1 MYIRSEMIITVELLN
16 ISTITH
22 NYIFFFVVKT
32 LRISSLSNP
41 HQNSKGIFH
50 KNRKKNTRICMKL
63 QRTSSILQ
71 KGAMVM
77 VYSQTCDNFRK
88 FPQVFVN
95 IRLNWINQHN
105 GSVVF
110 KSYALY
116 TEVNAL
122 SSFESMPNTQT
133 RVITKLT

>member
-1 MYIRSEMIITVELLN
+1 
-16 ISTITH
+16 
-22 NYIFFFVVKT
+22 
-32 LRISSLSNP
+32 
-41 HQNSKGIFH
+41 
-50 KNRKKNTRICMKL
+50 
-63 QRTSSILQ
+63 
-71 KGAMVM
+71 M